1 MNGLSTKSGS
11 IFSFANEISRKRY
24 ALSFRKTLG
33 VYNYKIKGKSYFK
46 NPHGV
51 KLELYTKLKESK
63 TEIDK
68 RKLAFLEGNSN
79 TPYGKSTRTGN
90 FKFDFNRVP
99 IYNIPDVNNFYLK
112 PFVSKNVCRIFNREP
127 EDYTNGE
134 INEEILNKIK
144 IQLLLSD
151 NKEVRSL
158 GLEMFET
165 EFGKEQM
172 KEFLISQKNGKFFD
186 RQNMKFTQNRQKIRE
201 KITLMDF
208 YDEDGKLRLDENIK
222 AIEQKSTNDS
232 KETKEIKENI

>member
-1 MNGLSTKSGS
+1 MNGLSAKSNS
-11 IFSFANEISRKRY
+11 IFSYVNEIARKRF

-33 VYNYKIKGKSYFK
+33 IYNYKIKGKHYFK
-46 NPHGV
+46 NPHAV

-90 FKFDFNRVP
+90 FKFDYNRVP
-99 IYNIPDVNNFYLK
+99 LYNIPDVDNFYLK
-112 PFVSKNVCRIFNREP
+112 PFVSKKVCRVFNREP

-172 KEFLISQKNGKFFD
+172 KEFLICQKNGKFFD
-186 RQNMKFTQNRQKIRE
+186 RQNMKFTQNRQKLRE
-201 KITLMDF
+201 KITLKDF
-208 YDEDGKLRLDENIK
+208 YDEDGKLRLEENIK
-222 AIEQKSTNDS
+222 KIEQKEGKDI
-232 KETKEIKENI
+232 KEAKEIKENI